1 MNRLSLSTVIFSV
14 LLSVIFTG
22 CEKSSASLY
31 DRYADWIHTSKE
43 EKLLRRIDDFIFEI
57 QQKGK
62 ASPEVLKDLMDLSR
76 LGTEMGDAHRAFE
89 AGLRAQ
95 SMAEILYGPKDEKT
109 IRVYIQLADFAMTL
123 MEPRLAKNYL
133 DKAMMA
139 AATAHHE
146 NYLLLADIY
155 TRYAGVNQAFQR
167 LDDAEA
173 LYFKAIGLVEKADSN
188 HVMIADIETRLGIL
202 KESRKKYETAE
213 KFYRKALG
221 TVENIRGTSS
231 LQSASL
237 HNNLASVC
245 FMTNRPKE
253 AISHLKKA
261 LKIWEKEKDSHIKQA
276 EIHSNLAEIYRAMQD
291 MDKAEKEYKI
301 LLKLMKDIP
310 ETTPLYPAL
319 LLNLSHYYT
328 QLNQKEKADAFKAR
342 AREIQKILQNQYLEN
357 VSTLETKFNRIPG
370 MEIK

>member
-1 MNRLSLSTVIFSV
+1 MRHLSFFIVTTVI
-14 LLSVIFTG
+14 LLSIQFTG
-22 CEKSSASLY
+22 CEKRSTSLY
-31 DRYADWIHTSKE
+31 DRYAGWIHTSKE
-43 EKLLRRIDDFIFEI
+43 EKLLRRIDDLTLEI
-57 QQKGK
+57 QQQGE
-62 ASPEVLKDLMDLSR
+62 ASPEALKNLMDLSR

-95 SMAEILYGPKDEKT
+95 SMAEVLYGPKDEKT

-123 MEPRLAKNYL
+123 GEPRLAKNYL
-133 DKAMMA
+133 DKGMTA
-139 AATAHHE
+139 AAMAHHG

-155 TRYAGVNQAFQR
+155 SRYAEVNQAFQR
-167 LDDAEA
+167 MDDAEA

-188 HVMIADIETRLGIL
+188 HVMIADIEARLGML
-202 KESRKKYETAE
+202 KESQEKYETAE
-213 KFYRKALG
+213 KFYRKALA
-221 TVENIRGTSS
+221 TVDKLRGTNS

-245 FMTNRPKE
+245 FMTNRPEE
-253 AISHLKKA
+253 AITHLEKS
-261 LKIWEKEKDSHIKQA
+261 LKIWKEEKDSHIKQA
-276 EIHSNLAEIYRAMQD
+276 EIHSNLAEIYRAVQD

-301 LLKLMKDIP
+301 LLKLMEDIP

-328 QLNQKEKADAFKAR
+328 QLDQKEKAETFKAK

-357 VSTLETKFNRIPG
+357 VSTLETKFKRIPG